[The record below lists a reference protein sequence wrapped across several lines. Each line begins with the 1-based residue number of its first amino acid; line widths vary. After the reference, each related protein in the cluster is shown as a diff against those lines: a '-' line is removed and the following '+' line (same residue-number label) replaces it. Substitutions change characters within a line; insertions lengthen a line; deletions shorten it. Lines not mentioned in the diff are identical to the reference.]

1 MDTKSRGLITA
12 VAIGQFVPVLLYPPA
27 VLASGNLV
35 ILGSVIAIFAIV
47 GYCLIQRRVWAK
59 TLTIFVQGFNI
70 ITRLMILIAHGANPL
85 KDGGGGNWDVII
97 FNLVAIGL
105 STLIL
110 YRLDVPEIELAFNR

>member
-1 MDTKSRGLITA
+1 MDTKLRGLIIT
-12 VAIGQFVPVLLYPPA
+12 VAIGQFIPVLLYPPT
-27 VLASGNLV
+27 VLVSANLV
-35 ILGSVIAIFAIV
+35 ILGTTIAIFAFV
-47 GYCLIQRRVWAK
+47 GYYLIQRQVWAK

-70 ITRLMILIAHGANPL
+70 ITRLMILIAHGANPI

-110 YRLDVPEIELAFNR
+110 YRFDVPEIELAFSR